1 MAASGTF
8 RKDTEVHL
16 ELSQT
21 SKAERF
27 AKIAISCKSYFAKR
41 PVLDVW
47 LDSDCVCEI
56 FYSSHI
62 NTCWLWDFV

>member
-56 FYSSHI
+56 F
-62 NTCWLWDFV
+62 